1 MHGSVSTTLESA
13 AARCGCGAEE
23 LARFS
28 RHLNA
33 LPASRAVRINPYEF
47 ADGARIDREQTVG
60 LFVHC
65 AKLGLFDLEWGM
77 VCPLCGAIVR
87 SVASIDRVAEDSVHC
102 CICNK
107 DTESVLDDT
116 IEVSFAYSS
125 PASTFD
131 LHGDY
136 EAYQDYFTSSSH
148 PYGEQLRGYRDSH
161 AVADIKIEPDGQ
173 AHMPLDLQAG
183 ETYRLLCLDT
193 HSGAEICVG
202 EKEGSGHT
210 HDIPRLTLS
219 EAGFSEARVDLPPGP
234 STLTLSNQTDQTVW
248 IRALRIDMDK
258 IQAIIRSGGTQY
270 GPRLTGKHLLNNQ
283 AFRDCFALDELAPD
297 LKLKLRNL
305 TLLFTDLKG
314 STALYDREG
323 DLAAYR
329 LVQDHFAALKKVVSK
344 NSGAVIKT
352 MGDAVMAAFPNGESG
367 TAAAIA
373 MMVAMQDVAKGRKE
387 GDVGLKVG
395 LHAGPALAINAGNS
409 VDYFG
414 QTVNIAARVQG
425 LADAGDI
432 CVTGALN
439 DEEAIPALLT
449 RSGYEGHSEV
459 ATLKGVSEAERVYRY
474 RSAPKPNPCHAGR

>member
-1 MHGSVSTTLESA
+1 MAPSVSKTLESA
-13 AARCGCGAEE
+13 ASRCGCGTDE
-23 LARFS
+23 LKRFS
-28 RHLNA
+28 QHLHA
-33 LPASRAVRINPYEF
+33 LPASRAARINPYEF
-47 ADGARIDREQTVG
+47 ADQAGIGRDQSID

-77 VCPLCGAIVR
+77 VCPLCGVIVR
-87 SVASIDRVAEDSVHC
+87 SVATIDRVAEDSVHC

-116 IEVSFAYSS
+116 IEVSFAYSQ
-125 PASTFD
+125 AGATFD

-136 EAYQDYFTSSSH
+136 DAYQDYFTSSSH
-148 PYGEQLRGYRDSH
+148 PYGEQLRRYRDSH
-161 AVADIKIEPDGQ
+161 TIADIMVGPDGR
-173 AHMPLDLQAG
+173 ADLPVNLQTG

-193 HSGAEICVG
+193 HSGAEICVDENDRKAEAG
-202 EKEGSGHT
+202 GG
-210 HDIPRLTLS
+210 PQLS
-219 EAGFSEARVDLPPGP
+219 LSDAGFSEAAVCLPPGA
-234 STLTLSNQTDQTVW
+234 STLALTNQTDQTVW
-248 IRALRIDMDK
+248 IRALRIDLEQIK
-258 IQAIIRSGGTQY
+258 AIINAGGTRY

-283 AFRDCFALDELAPD
+283 AFRDCFALHELAPD

-329 LVQDHFAALKKVVSK
+329 LVQDHFAALKKAVST

-373 MMVAMQDVAKGRKE
+373 MMVAMQEVAKGRKQ

-395 LHAGPALAINAGNS
+395 LHSGPALAINSGNS

-432 CVTGALN
+432 CVTGSLN
-439 DEEAIPALLT
+439 DEDGIPALLA
-449 RSGYEGHSEV
+449 RSGYQGHSEV
-459 ATLKGVSEAERVYRY
+459 ATLKGVTAAERVYRY
-474 RSAPKPNPCHAGR
+474 RGAHRQF